1 MNSNLFYVGLKGVFC
16 FSPPFPKLCETI
28 TVTSP
33 SSPILPP
40 PSSPSET
47 VVGVAVF
54 GGGAQASYTVLSIK
68 NPKTLGLIAN
78 TNPGLSATSVYTYAS
93 NTTANGGTLSY
104 IALNLAAAG
113 NSTIGVF
120 GAGING
126 IHGYLLLSTTSVYT
140 YTSNTAVAGSI
151 FSETEGGCAA
161 VGNSVLGVFG
171 GGYPPGGCVVSVY
184 LYASNVI
191 NNGGVLADS
200 QNKVAAVGNSIQGV
214 FGGGSTGANASVSLT
229 SIYIYAS
236 NNSNS
241 GTLLNNTGLVQ
252 AAAGNSTLG
261 VFVSESSSYDV
272 ASNTS
277 IYLYSN
283 NSVSAG
289 SYIQPERRN
298 QTGTGNSTLGVFG
311 GGATGSERNPSSVT
325 VQYAYSSNVVTQGAN
340 LTYSTYSLAAASNT
354 NSGVNT

>member
-16 FSPPFPKLCETI
+16 FNPPFPKLCEII
-28 TVTSP
+28 TVTP
-33 SSPILPP
+33 PISPP
-40 PSSPSET
+40 PSPPPET

-54 GGGAQASYTVLSIK
+54 GGGAQSFYRALSIK
-68 NPKTLGLIAN
+68 NPKTLGLIAD

-93 NTTANGGTLSY
+93 NTTADGGTLSY
-104 IALNLAAAG
+104 AALNLAAAG
-113 NSTIGVF
+113 NSTVGVF
-120 GAGING
+120 AAGVNG
-126 IHGYLLLSTTSVYT
+126 DHGYLPLSTTSVYT
-140 YTSNTAVAGSI
+140 YTSNTAVSGSI
-151 FSETEGGCAA
+151 FSQTEGGCAA

-214 FGGGSTGANASVSLT
+214 FGGGSAGDGMAVSLT

-261 VFVSESSSYDV
+261 VFVSEGSYYDV

-298 QTGTGNSTLGVFG
+298 QTGTGNSTIGIFG
-311 GGATGSERNPSSVT
+311 GGATGSEGNPSSVT
-325 VQYAYSSNVVTQGAN
+325 VQYAYSSNVVTQGTN